1 MALCLEKG
9 EIYLRFFTAGCL
21 SGGTMKKFFSK
32 GNRCLE
38 RQKEVR
44 KLPKSLTNTPGVY
57 MEHVIGRGI
66 WLFELAFSVSV

>member
-1 MALCLEKG
+1 
-9 EIYLRFFTAGCL
+9 
-21 SGGTMKKFFSK
+21 MKKFFSK

-57 MEHVIGRGI
+57 IQRVIGRGI
-66 WLFELAFSVSV
+66 WLFGFAFNVSSSTLL

>member
-1 MALCLEKG
+1 
-9 EIYLRFFTAGCL
+9 
-21 SGGTMKKFFSK
+21 MKKFFSK